1 MEVFGMRKRVY
12 VYIDYGKKKP
22 SLALVNDSNE
32 PIEFTDIG
40 TLLTTIKSRLALKSR
55 PEFNFVL
62 ESGAPKASF
71 LYPLTEIGNV
81 YTIRGK
87 SIKDYR
93 VSKKIKKTDTN
104 DVFLIREYYQLH
116 PEEFRK
122 EEKEDLSLFIE
133 FTKYRFFT
141 KELVRMQNMLKAYKE
156 EFGSIDSVLL
166 SLHNEL
172 AARKEEITKG
182 ILKKF
187 PYLKKDCKEIEL
199 KGLGPILLG
208 QYLAFAHPKR
218 FPTLT
223 AWLRYLGL
231 RAEKKYKKPE
241 LGFVKGNIRKNR
253 FGGLNYYLARQLKRN
268 YPAEF
273 SQLEEDMKK
282 RFNTAIQMRA
292 LNRLVTIKLKKVY
305 HYYKR

>member
-1 MEVFGMRKRVY
+1 MKKKVF

-32 PIEFTDIG
+32 PIEFEDIS
-40 TLLTTIKSRLALKSR
+40 TLLTKIKSMLALRSR

-81 YTIRGK
+81 YTIQGK

-93 VSKKIKKTDTN
+93 VAKKVKKTDTN

-116 PEEFRK
+116 PGEFRR

-133 FTKYRFFT
+133 FTKYRYIT
-141 KELVRMQNMLKAYKE
+141 KELVRIENVLKAYKQ
-156 EFGSIDSVLL
+156 EFGSEDPLFL
-166 SLHNEL
+166 SWRNEL
-172 AARKEEITKG
+172 ATRKEEMTKE

-187 PYLKKDCKEIEL
+187 PFLKKDTKEFKKKGL

-253 FGGLNYYLARQLKRN
+253 FGGLNYYLARQFKINDKSLYSK
-268 YPAEF
+268 
-273 SQLEEDMKK
+273 LEEDMKK
-282 RFNTAIQMRA
+282 RFNTAIPMRA
-292 LNRLVTIKLKKVY
+292 LNRLVTIKLKRVY